1 MNKKQYVFLAVIIL
15 FISGGCGESP
25 LLVNG
30 SYQPD
35 DFYVPPPEEGSGRG
49 DLVLDEG
56 LVVYHMPGDID
67 DFEPAVPTNDS
78 LGRCPESDPDSQRA
92 GKYVINGP
100 VMGTSKL
107 DSGGFT
113 DVLFL
118 YYKDAITTDFGMRAR
133 IRITANAGTST
144 SKGYLFGF
152 FNGEE
157 TVDYDG
163 NPYVK
168 FSQTSR
174 AGGMIFRTN
183 DTADSFSAS
192 AAIRPYL
199 YNKNSSWGTGSNLSS
214 GNPDWMNTRMS
225 SWKNELIMEV
235 KRSIAGM
242 TLTVFNSKTGALYN
256 TSTPSTVT
264 IPNDDLHGS
273 IAYGQPVYAGI
284 ALLGTSV
291 EFSQFKLWTAV
302 KQDDDSGLTVPK
314 DYDELSAGEL
324 LMDTPVTEPAYVPV
338 DGVKIGISPQGN
350 SIVNTPPAHPSR
362 PSTSTFPTTLAALGT
377 LQLVPIFEPV
387 WADNTHV
394 EWTLVS
400 WNDGPPGN
408 QLRFIEVPGSN
419 RKKLEADGP
428 GKALIL
434 MNSRDPSLPPLSVLE
449 TLADWSLE
457 LTVNE

>member
-1 MNKKQYVFLAVIIL
+1 MNKKQSVFLAVIIL
-15 FISGGCGESP
+15 FFLGGCGESP

-35 DFYVPPPEEGSGRG
+35 DLYVPPPAETPGRG

-67 DFEPAVPTNDS
+67 DFEPVVPTNDS
-78 LGRCPESDPDSQRA
+78 LGRYPEGDPDGQRA
-92 GKYVINGP
+92 GKYLINGP

-113 DVLFL
+113 DVFFL
-118 YYKDAITTDFGMRAR
+118 YFKDSISTDFGMRAR

-163 NPYVK
+163 NPYVR
-168 FSQTSR
+168 FSQTSH

-183 DTADSFSAS
+183 DTADSFPAS

-214 GNPDWMNTRMS
+214 GNPDWLNTRMS

-235 KRSIAGM
+235 KRSAAGM

-264 IPNDDLHGS
+264 ITDDDLHGS
-273 IAYGQPVYAGI
+273 IAYGQAVYAGI

-291 EFSQFKLWTAV
+291 EFSQFKLWTAT
-302 KQDDDSGLTVPK
+302 KTDGDTGLTVPK
-314 DYDELSAGEL
+314 DYAELTVGEL

-350 SIVNTPPAHPSR
+350 SIVNTPPAHSSR
-362 PSTSTFPTTLAALGT
+362 PGTSTFPTTMATLST

-387 WADNTHV
+387 WADNTNV
-394 EWTLVS
+394 EWTLIS

-408 QLRFIEVPGSN
+408 QVRFIDVPGSN
-419 RKKLEADGP
+419 RKRLEADGP

-457 LTVNE
+457 LTVQ